1 MTRSNFDP
9 VAARLRRHL
18 REMRLRAGLT
28 QAALGERL
36 DHTQQ
41 WVFKYEAGERRL
53 DVIEF
58 IQIAH
63 AIGFDPGE
71 FINTFMDGRPTSTQ
85 RAPATRRVPQ
95 RPPRPGPDTN
105 SLPRSPVPT
114 LTAEALPPRAPRSS
128 RPEGTE

>member
-28 QAALGERL
+28 QTALGERL
-36 DHTQQ
+36 NHTQQ

-63 AIGFDPGE
+63 AIGFDPGD
-71 FINTFMDGRPTSTQ
+71 FINTFMNEPADLNAARPCN
-85 RAPATRRVPQ
+85 
-95 RPPRPGPDTN
+95 PPRPAASTKT
-105 SLPRSPVPT
+105 RT
-114 LTAEALPPRAPRSS
+114 
-128 RPEGTE
+128 

>member
-28 QAALGERL
+28 HTALGERL

-58 IQIAH
+58 IQIAR
-63 AIGFDPGE
+63 AIGFDPGD
-71 FINTFMDGRPTSTQ
+71 FINTFMDEPADINAARPCNPTRPAASTK
-85 RAPATRRVPQ
+85 TR
-95 RPPRPGPDTN
+95 T
-105 SLPRSPVPT
+105 
-114 LTAEALPPRAPRSS
+114 
-128 RPEGTE
+128 